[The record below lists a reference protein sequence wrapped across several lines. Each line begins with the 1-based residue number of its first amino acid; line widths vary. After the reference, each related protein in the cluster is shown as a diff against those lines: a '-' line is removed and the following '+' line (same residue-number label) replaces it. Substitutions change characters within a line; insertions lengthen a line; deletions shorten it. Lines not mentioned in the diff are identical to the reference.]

1 MNVEI
6 TYENQMFIVTA
17 LEAHIKSLREE
28 CAELGEGIVTDL
40 IESRI
45 AAIMPVLNA
54 LNSGDYFLE
63 LQEA

>member
-1 MNVEI
+1 MEI
-6 TYENQMFIVTA
+6 TYENQAFIVTA

-28 CAELGEGIVTDL
+28 CAELGEGIVTDV

-45 AAIMPVLNA
+45 AAIAPVLDA

>member
-1 MNVEI
+1 MNMEI

-28 CAELGEGIVTDL
+28 CAELGEDMVTDL

>member
-1 MNVEI
+1 MNMEI
-6 TYENQMFIVTA
+6 TYENQAFIVTA

-28 CAELGEGIVTDL
+28 CAELGEGIVTDV

-45 AAIMPVLNA
+45 AAIAPVLDA